1 MKMIPIQSS
10 NDLIDANSVDTNTK
24 KSGFKSGLLLG
35 VLIVA
40 AFWIFVAILAVVVLV
55 FH

>member
-10 NDLIDANSVDTNTK
+10 NDLIDANSVEPK
-24 KSGFKSGLLLG
+24 KLSGFTRGVLIG
-35 VLIVA
+35 VLIVCA
-40 AFWIFVAILAVVVLV
+40 MWFVVIVLAVLL